1 MRVYHEFGPVF
12 NKDSKVLI
20 LGSFP
25 SVKSRNDMFYYAHPQ
40 NRFWKIMSILFD
52 EEIKDRKEFALRK
65 GIALWDMVASCE
77 IDGSSDSS
85 IKNIEINDINYL
97 IENSQVK
104 YIFALGKKAYDLYNK
119 YMLDKTKI
127 EAIYL
132 SSTSPAYASKT
143 LDELVK
149 EFTIMKEKLD
159 NN

>member
-12 NKDSKVLI
+12 NQDSKVLL

-25 SVKSRNDMFYYAHPQ
+25 SVKSREDMFYYAHPQ
-40 NRFWKIMSILFD
+40 NRFWKIMSILFN
-52 EEIKDRKEFALRK
+52 EEIKDKQEFVLRK

-77 IDGSSDSS
+77 ITGSADTS

-97 IENSQVK
+97 IKNSQVK
-104 YIFALGKKAYDLYNK
+104 YIFALGKKSYDLYNK
-119 YMLDKTKI
+119 YMLDKTKL

-143 LDELVK
+143 LDDLVK
-149 EFTIMKEKLD
+149 EFTIIKEKLE
-159 NN
+159 NE